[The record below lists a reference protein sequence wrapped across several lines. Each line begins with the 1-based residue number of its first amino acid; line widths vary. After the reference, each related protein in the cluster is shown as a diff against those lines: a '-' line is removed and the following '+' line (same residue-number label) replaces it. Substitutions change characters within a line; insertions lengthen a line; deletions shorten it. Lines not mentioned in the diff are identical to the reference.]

1 MKLSNIQIK
10 KIERRLDHTRASAK
24 RRSKD
29 FNLDFNYLKNIL
41 DQKVCAYSGETF
53 DNKVEGEK
61 LSLERFNNDI
71 GYIKGN
77 VIPVKKK
84 YNAARSDFTL
94 AELIEKREIIAGR
107 IATPSAKKVEKLN
120 LDEKKWAEIKHTYTQ
135 IKNIQNKRKSRI
147 DHIEKMT
154 KGKSTLSKEDQLKVV
169 GLKARIDGSRVA
181 EGREVTK
188 LNVLLKG
195 SDWKTK
201 TKLSDAETLFDTY
214 DKVIQG
220 LQRFEKIGFIGKLKL
235 KRGLPL
241 NTSIFKLI
249 KG

>member
-1 MKLSNIQIK
+1 MKLSKNQIR
-10 KIERRLDHTRASAK
+10 KITRRLEHTQASAK

-29 FNLDFNYLKNIL
+29 FNLDFNYIKNIL
-41 DQKVCAYSGETF
+41 DQKVCAYSGEPF
-53 DNKVEGEK
+53 DNRIEGEK

-84 YNAARSDFTL
+84 YNTARSDLTL
-94 AELIEKREIIAGR
+94 EELIEKRDAIARR
-107 IATPSAKKVEKLN
+107 IANPSARKVEKLN
-120 LDEKKWAEIKHTYTQ
+120 LDEKKWAQ
-135 IKNIQNKRKSRI
+135 IKKVYGTILKIRAKRENRVK
-147 DHIEKMT
+147 HMANMMKNQP
-154 KGKSTLSKEDQLKVV
+154 LSNESKLKIAA
-169 GLKARIDGSRVA
+169 LKARINGSHQA
-181 EGREVTK
+181 EGHELTK

-201 TKLSDAETLFDTY
+201 TKLTDAESLFDTY

-241 NTSIFKLI
+241 SASLFQLI

>member
-1 MKLSNIQIK
+1 MLSNN
-10 KIERRLDHTRASAK
+10 KINKINHRLDHTRASAK

-29 FNLDFNYLKNIL
+29 FNLDFNYLKNVL
-41 DQKVCAYSGETF
+41 DQKVCAYSGESF
-53 DNKVEGEK
+53 NNSVEGEK

-84 YNAARSDFTL
+84 YNTARSDLTL
-94 AELIEKREIIAGR
+94 EELIEKRDAIARR
-107 IATPSAKKVEKLN
+107 IANPSARKVEKLN
-120 LDEKKWAEIKHTYTQ
+120 LDEKKWAQ
-135 IKNIQNKRKSRI
+135 IKKVYGTILKIRAKRENRVKHMANMMKNQPLSNESKLRI
-147 DHIEKMT
+147 
-154 KGKSTLSKEDQLKVV
+154 VV
-169 GLKARIDGSRVA
+169 LKARINGSHQA
-181 EGREVTK
+181 EGHELTK

-201 TKLSDAETLFDTY
+201 TKLTDAESLFDTY

-241 NTSIFKLI
+241 SASLFQLI

>member
-1 MKLSNIQIK
+1 MLSNN
-10 KIERRLDHTRASAK
+10 KINKINRRLDHTRASAK

-41 DQKVCAYSGETF
+41 DQKVCAYSGESF
-53 DNKVEGEK
+53 NNSVEGEK

-84 YNAARSDFTL
+84 YNTARSDLTL
-94 AELIEKREIIAGR
+94 EELIEKRDAVARR
-107 IATPSAKKVEKLN
+107 IANPSARKVEKLN
-120 LDEKKWAEIKHTYTQ
+120 LDEKKWAQ
-135 IKNIQNKRKSRI
+135 IKKVYGTILKIRAKRENRVKHMTNMMKNQPLSNESKLRI
-147 DHIEKMT
+147 AA
-154 KGKSTLSKEDQLKVV
+154 
-169 GLKARIDGSRVA
+169 LKARINGSHQA
-181 EGREVTK
+181 EGHELTK

-201 TKLSDAETLFDTY
+201 TKLTDAESLFDTY

-241 NTSIFKLI
+241 SASLFQLI

>member
-1 MKLSNIQIK
+1 MLSNTKINKIK
-10 KIERRLDHTRASAK
+10 RRLDHTKASAK

-41 DQKVCAYSGETF
+41 DQKVCAYSGESF
-53 DNKVEGEK
+53 NNSVEGEK

-84 YNAARSDFTL
+84 YNTARSDFSL
-94 AELIEKREIIAGR
+94 EELIEKRDTIAVR
-107 IATPSAKKVEKLN
+107 IANPSARKVEKLN
-120 LDEKKWAEIKHTYTQ
+120 LDDKKWAQ
-135 IKNIQNKRKSRI
+135 IKKVYGTIVNIQKKRENRVKHMANMMKSQP
-147 DHIEKMT
+147 
-154 KGKSTLSKEDQLKVV
+154 LSKESELKLI
-169 GLKARIDGSRVA
+169 GLKARINGSLQA
-181 EGREVTK
+181 EGHEYAK

-201 TKLSDAETLFDTY
+201 TKLTNAESLFDTY

-220 LQRFEKIGFIGKLKL
+220 LQRFEKISFIGKLKL

-241 NTSIFKLI
+241 NATIFQLI

>member
-1 MKLSNIQIK
+1 MLSNS
-10 KIERRLDHTRASAK
+10 KINKINRRLDHTRASAK

-41 DQKVCAYSGETF
+41 DQKVCAYSGESF
-53 DNKVEGEK
+53 NNSVEGEK

-84 YNAARSDFTL
+84 YNTARSDLTL
-94 AELIEKREIIAGR
+94 EELIGKRDAIARR
-107 IATPSAKKVEKLN
+107 IANPSVRKVEKLN
-120 LDEKKWAEIKHTYTQ
+120 LDEKKWAQ
-135 IKNIQNKRKSRI
+135 IKKVYGTILKIRAKRENRVKHMANMMKNQPLSNESKLRI
-147 DHIEKMT
+147 
-154 KGKSTLSKEDQLKVV
+154 VA
-169 GLKARIDGSRVA
+169 LKARINGSHQA
-181 EGREVTK
+181 EGHELTK

-201 TKLSDAETLFDTY
+201 TKLTDAESLFDTY

-241 NTSIFKLI
+241 SASLFQLI

>member
-1 MKLSNIQIK
+1 MKLSNNQIR
-10 KIERRLDHTRASAK
+10 KIKRRLEHTQASAK

-29 FNLDFNYLKNIL
+29 FNLDFNYIKNIL
-41 DQKVCAYSGETF
+41 DQKVCAYSGEPF
-53 DNKVEGEK
+53 DNRIEGEK
-61 LSLERFNNDI
+61 LSLERFDNNV

-77 VIPVKKK
+77 VIAVKKK
-84 YNAARSDFTL
+84 YNTARSDLTL
-94 AELIEKREIIAGR
+94 EELIEKRDAVARR
-107 IATPSAKKVEKLN
+107 IANPSARKVEKLN
-120 LDEKKWAEIKHTYTQ
+120 LDEKKWAQ
-135 IKNIQNKRKSRI
+135 IKKVYGTILKIRAKRENRVKHMTNMMKNQPLSNESKLRI
-147 DHIEKMT
+147 AA
-154 KGKSTLSKEDQLKVV
+154 
-169 GLKARIDGSRVA
+169 LKARINGSHQA
-181 EGREVTK
+181 EGHELTK

-201 TKLSDAETLFDTY
+201 TKLTDAESLFDTY

-241 NTSIFKLI
+241 SASLFQLI

>member
-1 MKLSNIQIK
+1 MKLSNNQIR
-10 KIERRLDHTRASAK
+10 KIKRRLEHTQASAK

-29 FNLDFNYLKNIL
+29 FNLDFNYIKNIL
-41 DQKVCAYSGETF
+41 DQKVCAYSGEPF
-53 DNKVEGEK
+53 DNRIEGEK
-61 LSLERFNNDI
+61 LSLERFDNNV

-84 YNAARSDFTL
+84 YNTARSDLTL
-94 AELIEKREIIAGR
+94 EELIGKRDAIARR
-107 IATPSAKKVEKLN
+107 IANPSARKVEKLN
-120 LDEKKWAEIKHTYTQ
+120 LDEKKWAQ
-135 IKNIQNKRKSRI
+135 IKKVYGTILKIRAKRENRVKHMANMMKNQPLSNESKLRI
-147 DHIEKMT
+147 AA
-154 KGKSTLSKEDQLKVV
+154 
-169 GLKARIDGSRVA
+169 LKARINGSHQA
-181 EGREVTK
+181 EGHELTK

-201 TKLSDAETLFDTY
+201 TKLTDAESLFDTY

-241 NTSIFKLI
+241 SASLFQLI

>member
-1 MKLSNIQIK
+1 MKLSNNQIR
-10 KIERRLDHTRASAK
+10 KIKRRLEHTQASAK

-29 FNLDFNYLKNIL
+29 FNLDFNYIKNIL
-41 DQKVCAYSGETF
+41 DQKVCAYSGESF
-53 DNKVEGEK
+53 NNSVEGEK

-84 YNAARSDFTL
+84 YNTARSDLTL
-94 AELIEKREIIAGR
+94 EELIEKRDAVARR
-107 IATPSAKKVEKLN
+107 IANPSARKVEKLN
-120 LDEKKWAEIKHTYTQ
+120 LDEKKWAQ
-135 IKNIQNKRKSRI
+135 IKKVYGTILKIRAKRENRVKHMTNMMKNQPLSNESKLRI
-147 DHIEKMT
+147 AA
-154 KGKSTLSKEDQLKVV
+154 
-169 GLKARIDGSRVA
+169 LKARINGSHQA
-181 EGREVTK
+181 EGHELTK

-201 TKLSDAETLFDTY
+201 TKLTDAESLFDTY
-214 DKVIQG
+214 DKLIQG

-241 NTSIFKLI
+241 SASLFQLI